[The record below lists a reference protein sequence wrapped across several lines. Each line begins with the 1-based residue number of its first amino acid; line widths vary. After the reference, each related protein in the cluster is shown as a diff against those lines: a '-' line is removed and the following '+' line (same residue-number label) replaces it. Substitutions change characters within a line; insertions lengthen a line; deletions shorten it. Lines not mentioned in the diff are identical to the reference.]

1 MLYKISWAVSLD
13 YGPKYDFSKKGAAKL
28 ESTCKLAWPFVILEK
43 FRDFSKVL
51 VQSGKVY
58 GCDRYR

>member
-1 MLYKISWAVSLD
+1 MVSPD